1 MICVLINGRIL
12 NTDTD
17 TGRMPCECGGKD
29 GGDASVS
36 QGTPKIASK
45 TAEAKWEAWLLL
57 ITLKRNQ
64 RW

>member
-45 TAEAKWEAWLLL
+45 TAEAK
-57 ITLKRNQ
+57 
-64 RW
+64 